1 MLLTLVLTLIP
12 TIMQPLQSVEAK
24 ALGEDALAQVEGVH
38 VAVEVARLKLA
49 AAVVQDYMLNVV
61 AFL

>member
-49 AAVVQDYMLNVV
+49 TAVIQDYMLNVV